1 MEIVS
6 VRIGVEADIPRVR
19 QVSDVIARSFSFE
32 NFARTRMITAIL
44 EITRNALQHGR
55 GGRAY
60 FQAERKAEHTW
71 LKVVVEDQGDG
82 LPDDSVFVKSRR
94 PFRANLSQSRGMGLG
109 LTGVQSLADS
119 FDLRSSKEGTTAE
132 LAFQTS
138 VPARELESRVEDVR
152 EKLGDLS
159 ATDPVAEL
167 SRQNRELAEAM
178 AERELLIDEVHHR
191 TGNNLSLII
200 SFIQLSKRNAKE
212 EETREAMAQ
221 LEARVHSVAKVH
233 QELQRAHLGERISL
247 LPLLENVARHAQ
259 DAFSN
264 PEFDISISVFGDNA
278 NVVGA
283 AAIDLGLIV
292 NELVTNSYKHA
303 FAGRQQGKV
312 QIAFERGPDDEYW
325 ELSVQDDGGGI
336 PEDMKPERSDSL
348 GWRMVRAM
356 ATRHAGKITTSGE
369 KGFRTS
375 IKFPPE
381 FASAGRD
388 TSGSAS
394 SAE

>member
-1 MEIVS
+1 MDIVS
-6 VRIGVEADIPRVR
+6 VRIGAEADIPRVR
-19 QVSDVIARSFSFE
+19 QVAEVIARSFSLE

-44 EITRNALQHGR
+44 EITRNAFQHGG

-60 FQAERKAEHTW
+60 FRAERSGEYAW

-82 LPDDSVFVKSRR
+82 LPPDSVFVKNRR
-94 PFRANLSQSRGMGLG
+94 PYRSAASSSRGMGLG
-109 LTGVQSLADS
+109 LTGVQSLADG
-119 FDLRSSKEGTTAE
+119 FDLQSSKDGTTAE
-132 LAFQTS
+132 LAFQTP
-138 VPARELESRVEDVR
+138 VPAGELNSRLDLAQ
-152 EKLGDLS
+152 EKLAALS

-200 SFIQLSKRNAKE
+200 SFIQLSKRNAKH

-221 LEARVHSVAKVH
+221 LESRVHSVAKVH

-247 LPLLENVARHAQ
+247 LPLLENVARHTQ

-264 PEFDISISVFGDNA
+264 PELDITINVFGDSA
-278 NVVGA
+278 NVAGS

-303 FAGRQQGKV
+303 FEGRGKGKV
-312 QIAFERGPDDEYW
+312 EITFERGPDDAYW
-325 ELSVQDDGGGI
+325 ELTIADDGIGI
-336 PEDMKPERSDSL
+336 PPEMKPERSDSL
-348 GWRMVRAM
+348 GWRMIRAM
-356 ATRHAGKITTSGE
+356 ATRHGGKIATSGD
-369 KGFRTS
+369 KGFQTS
-375 IKFPPE
+375 IRFPAD
-381 FASAGRD
+381 FASL
-388 TSGSAS
+388 T
-394 SAE
+394 

>member
-1 MEIVS
+1 MDIVS
-6 VRIGVEADIPRVR
+6 VRIGAEADIPRVR
-19 QVSDVIARSFSFE
+19 QVGDVIARSFSFE

-44 EITRNALQHGR
+44 EITRNALQHGG

-60 FQAERKAEHTW
+60 FKAERTGDHAW
-71 LKVVVEDQGDG
+71 LKVVVADQGNG
-82 LPDDSVFVKSRR
+82 LPPDSVFVKNRR
-94 PFRANLSQSRGMGLG
+94 PYRAVRSASRGMGLG

-119 FDLRSSKEGTTAE
+119 FDLQTSKDGTTAE
-132 LAFQTS
+132 LGFQAP
-138 VPARELESRVEDVR
+138 VPAGELDARVDLAQ
-152 EKLGDLS
+152 EKLGELS

-200 SFIQLSKRNAKE
+200 SFIQLSKRNAHHA
-212 EETREAMAQ
+212 ETREAMAQ

-247 LPLLENVARHAQ
+247 LPLLENVARHTQ

-264 PEFDISISVFGDNA
+264 PEFDISITVFGDRA
-278 NVVGA
+278 SVVGA

-303 FAGRQQGKV
+303 FEGRSKGRLEV
-312 QIAFERGPDDEYW
+312 AFERGPADGYW
-325 ELSVQDDGGGI
+325 ELSVTDDGVGL
-336 PEDMKPERSDSL
+336 PADVKPERSDSL
-348 GWRMVRAM
+348 GWRMIRAM
-356 ATRHAGKITTSGE
+356 AARHSGSISTSGE

-375 IKFPPE
+375 IRFPPD
-381 FASAGRD
+381 FAEQG
-388 TSGSAS
+388 
-394 SAE
+394 